1 MFKKFI
7 LYPLVL
13 ICITACSNNFYQVPV
28 AQGNI
33 VTDDMIKQLEE
44 GLTYAQVQFIMG
56 SPAIKNSFDSN
67 RWDYIGM
74 LSIGEKESTNVH
86 YVLYFEEGKLKEWIN
101 LLD

>member
-7 LYPLVL
+7 LYPLIVV
-13 ICITACSNNFYQVPV
+13 CIIACSNRFYQVPI

-33 VTDDMIKQLEE
+33 ITDDMLEQLEE
-44 GLTYAQVQFIMG
+44 GLTNAQVQYIMG

-67 RWDYIGM
+67 RWDYIGTF
-74 LSIGEKESTNVH
+74 SIGENQTTNVH
-86 YVLYFEEGKLKEWIN
+86 YVLYFEKGKLTNWIN

>member
-7 LYPLVL
+7 LYPLII

-33 VTDDMIKQLEE
+33 ITDDMLEQLEE
-44 GLTYAQVQFIMG
+44 GLTNAQVQFIMG
-56 SPAIKNSFDSN
+56 SPAIRSSFDSD
-67 RWDYIGM
+67 RWDYIGTFRV
-74 LSIGEKESTNVH
+74 GENKTTNAH
-86 YVLYFEEGKLKEWIN
+86 YVLYFEKGKLKKWIN

>member
-1 MFKKFI
+1 
-7 LYPLVL
+7 
-13 ICITACSNNFYQVPV
+13 
-28 AQGNI
+28 
-33 VTDDMIKQLEE
+33 
-44 GLTYAQVQFIMG
+44 MG

-74 LSIGEKESTNVH
+74 LSIGENETTGVH